1 MSVVF
6 VLCCV
11 TSDLCDELITR
22 PESPVGFACPIVRD
36 LAALTLRRLMSRMG
50 APHIYIYIYGI
61 RRLRVKYRMHSDFTG
76 TSGKSIDNSY
86 CRYVMDRS
94 GRGVVQL
101 LS

>member
-1 MSVVF
+1 VF

-50 APHIYIYIYGI
+50 APHIYMCGAPILDVSRSYTTTQ
-61 RRLRVKYRMHSDFTG
+61 HS
-76 TSGKSIDNSY
+76 
-86 CRYVMDRS
+86 R
-94 GRGVVQL
+94 
-101 LS
+101 